1 MNESDDQFVERATEL
16 RHLALTEPM
25 EVDPDD
31 VGAILSNPVASHPA
45 HGAAIVALLNVA
57 RVRDDVGATF
67 VDDLGRLL
75 GRPSLETALVL
86 RCLRQLATNDPKAVL
101 VLRDEIVDHVSTKPT
116 DVTQAATGCCV
127 ELVATAPGEFVDLV
141 PTLSTLLDTEND
153 QIRANAVYVLSG
165 VAHEYPEEVKPV
177 VPQLIDGV
185 TDRDHAYQANAL
197 SALGAVVS
205 AYPAIGTSATET
217 LAEIAGSGAPTNV
230 RANAVGLLG
239 DIATEHPADVRDHVP
254 VLVSCLHTDD
264 EYLSGNA
271 AAALLHVAVDD
282 SEATEVAIPALVE
295 LLDDPSPVV
304 RRNACK
310 ALGHLEA
317 TVALE
322 QLRSMADSD
331 PDEGVRSIAAWA
343 TTRVT

>member
-1 MNESDDQFVERATEL
+1 MNESDDQDAERATEL
-16 RHLALTEPM
+16 RHLALTDPM
-25 EVDPDD
+25 EVDPDEIRE
-31 VGAILSNPVASHPA
+31 ILSNPLASPAA

-57 RVRDDVGATF
+57 RVRDDVGSAF

-86 RCLRQLATNDPKAVL
+86 RCLRQLATNDPEAVL
-101 VLRDEIVDHVSTKPT
+101 ELGDEIVDHVSTKPS

-127 ELVATAPGEFVDLV
+127 ELVDTAPGEFVDLV
-141 PTLSTLLDTEND
+141 PTLSTLLESSND
-153 QIRANAVYVLSG
+153 QIRTNSVFVLSS
-165 VAHEYPEEVKPV
+165 VADEYPEEVKPV
-177 VPQLIDGV
+177 VPQLIDGLG
-185 TDRDHAYQANAL
+185 DRDHAYQANAL

-205 AYPAIGTSATET
+205 AYPAIGTSETAT
-217 LAEIAGSGAPTNV
+217 LAEIAGPDAPPKV

-239 DIATEHPADVRDHVP
+239 DIATEHPTDVREHVP
-254 VLVSCLHTDD
+254 VLVGCLHTDD

-282 SEATEVAIPALVE
+282 SEATEEAIPALLE

-317 TVALE
+317 TVALP
-322 QLRSMADSD
+322 QLQSMADDD
-331 PDEGVRSIAAWA
+331 PDDGVRSIAAWA
-343 TTRVT
+343 STRVT

>member
-1 MNESDDQFVERATEL
+1 MNESDDQDAERATEL
-16 RHLALTEPM
+16 RHLALTDPM
-25 EVDPDD
+25 EVDPDEIRE
-31 VGAILSNPVASHPA
+31 ILSNPLASPAA

-57 RVRDDVGATF
+57 RVRDDVGAAF

-75 GRPSLETALVL
+75 GRPSLDTALVL

-101 VLRDEIVDHVSTKPT
+101 ELRDEIVDHVSTKPS
-116 DVTQAATGCCV
+116 DETQAATGCCV
-127 ELVATAPGEFVDLV
+127 ELVATAPDEFVDLV
-141 PTLSTLLDTEND
+141 PTLSTLLDSSSE
-153 QIRANAVYVLSG
+153 QIRVHSVFVLSS
-165 VAHEYPEEVKPV
+165 VADEYPEEVKPV
-177 VPQLIDGV
+177 VPQLIDGLS
-185 TDRDHAYQANAL
+185 DRDHGYQANAL

-205 AYPAIGTSATET
+205 AYPAIGTSETAT
-217 LAEIAGSGAPTNV
+217 LADIAGSNAPPKV

-239 DIATEHPADVRDHVP
+239 DIATEHPTDVREHVP
-254 VLVSCLHTDD
+254 VLVGCLHTDD

-282 SEATEVAIPALVE
+282 SEATEEAIPALLE

-317 TVALE
+317 TVALP
-322 QLRSMADSD
+322 QLQSMADDD
-331 PDEGVRSIAAWA
+331 PDDGVRSIAAWA
-343 TTRVT
+343 STRVT

>member
-1 MNESDDQFVERATEL
+1 MNESDGGIAKRATEL
-16 RHLALTEPM
+16 RHLALTDPM
-25 EVDPDD
+25 DVDPE
-31 VGAILSNPVASHPA
+31 ALAEILSNPLAPPAA

-57 RVRDDVGATF
+57 RVRDDLGASY
-67 VDDLGRLL
+67 VADLGRLL

-86 RCLRQLATNDPKAVL
+86 RCLRQLAMNDAKAVL
-101 VLRDEIVDHVSTKPT
+101 ELRNDIVDHVSTKT
-116 DVTQAATGCCV
+116 SDVTQAATGCCV

-153 QIRANAVYVLSG
+153 QIRTNAVYVLSG

-177 VPQLIDGV
+177 VPQLIDGL
-185 TDRDHAYQANAL
+185 TDRDHAYQTNAL
-197 SALGAVVS
+197 STLGAVVS

-217 LAEIAGSGAPTNV
+217 LAEIAGSDAQTKV

-239 DIATEHPADVRDHVP
+239 DIATEYPTALRDHVS
-254 VLVSCLHTDD
+254 VLVGCLHTDD

-271 AAALLHVAVDD
+271 AAALLHIAVDD
-282 SEATEVAIPALVE
+282 SEATEEAIPALVE

-317 TVALE
+317 TVALT
-322 QLRSMADSD
+322 QLQLMADDD
-331 PDEGVRSIAAWA
+331 PDEEVRSVAAWA